1 MITKEETTRLKGVAI
16 VFMLYLHLFNQMPNV
31 SLCEYFITIGD
42 IPFVHLLTRACNPVS
57 FFLILGGY
65 GMYMVYRKG
74 DKNRYIRILKL
85 YIHYWVIL
93 ALFLLVGF
101 IVYGRTPGSFL
112 TILSNVTGFQATYN
126 GEIWFLLPYAL
137 LSVTSS
143 WLFSITDK
151 FKTKYVLL
159 VLFILNL
166 CTSFLISRYGDA
178 FFYHNY
184 LAYDPLLYFH
194 LMFSF
199 YLGAMTAKH
208 QWIAQIS
215 KSKTGQF
222 IKKYGL
228 WLLLLIIG
236 FRVLFRTGAF
246 HAFYVYAFIV
256 IFLNLKRASIIDK
269 SLAFLGQHSMNMWMI
284 HSWFCYY
291 LFKDFI
297 YGFKYPVVIFLVL
310 MTVSVLTS
318 MIVNSLCRPIE
329 KLISKKS
336 SSIGLTT

>member
-1 MITKEETTRLKGVAI
+1 MITKEETTILKGVAI

-31 SLCEYFITIGD
+31 SLCDYFITLGD
-42 IPFVHLLTRACNPVS
+42 IPLVHLLTRACNPVS

-74 DKNRYIRILKL
+74 DKNKYIRILKL

-112 TILSNVTGFQATYN
+112 TILSNVTGFEATYN

-137 LSVTSS
+137 LSITSS
-143 WLFSITDK
+143 WLFSITDR
-151 FKTKYVLL
+151 FKTRYVLL
-159 VLFILNL
+159 VLFFVNL

-208 QWIAQIS
+208 QLITKISESKAGQIL
-215 KSKTGQF
+215 
-222 IKKYGL
+222 KKYA
-228 WLLLLIIG
+228 WMLLLLTIG
-236 FRVLFRTGAF
+236 FRILFRTG
-246 HAFYVYAFIV
+246 AFYVYAFI
-256 IFLNLKRASIIDK
+256 IILLNLKRARIIDK
-269 SLAFLGQHSMNMWMI
+269 SLAFLGQHSMNIWMI
-284 HSWFCYY
+284 NSWFCYY

-297 YGFKYPVVIFLVL
+297 YGFKYPLVILLVL
-310 MTVSVLTS
+310 MAVSILTS
-318 MIVNSLCRPIE
+318 MIVNVLCRPIE
-329 KLISKKS
+329 KLITQKS
-336 SSIGLTT
+336 SL